1 MRQMFRTD
9 HGAALHPFYDSE
21 RMSTANA
28 ASTLFRHTATTGG
41 VPGAPEETLAC
52 EMGIMAVRNLFVGQH
67 HLQTADPQHLLIE
80 DTENFSC

>member
-9 HGAALHPFYDSE
+9 HGAALHPFDSE

-52 EMGIMAVRNLFVGQH
+52 EMGIMAVRKIFVGQH
-67 HLQTADPQHLLIE
+67 HLQTADPQHRLIE